1 MKTTLIQRSFAVVGS
16 TVVVLACAG
25 SALAASKPS
34 AITLQLT
41 SKLQHFS
48 QVDNPPTGQSAG
60 DLVVF
65 TERLLNASGQVVG
78 SDAAS
83 CVYLFDARLLCTG
96 AYILHAGQIQVQ
108 LVQPGLA
115 STGVYTQAITGG
127 TGRYAGA
134 TGTVTLHEH
143 AAGDRFTFHIQL
155 PAT

>member
-1 MKTTLIQRSFAVVGS
+1 MKSTLLQRSLAVVGF
-16 TVVVLACAG
+16 TIVVLACAG

-34 AITLQLT
+34 TITLQLT

-48 QVDNPPTGQSAG
+48 QVDNPPAGQSAG
-60 DLVVF
+60 DLIVF
-65 TERLLNASGQVVG
+65 NEQLLDAHGRVVG

-83 CVYLFDARLLCTG
+83 CVQLFDVRLLCTG
-96 AYILHAGQIQVQ
+96 AYILRGGEIQVQ

-143 AAGDRFTFHIQL
+143 TGGDRFTFHIHL
-155 PAT
+155 PAS